1 MEGEV
6 EAVRELE
13 RIKGLRRK
21 AQDESRTDKVTHELV
36 STGNG
41 NEATLLPLRMLHL
54 LSLSPVEMWSFLS
67 QAARFSALSGVRL
80 PKHPPECQHLKFLRS
95 SQRGN

>member
-13 RIKGLRRK
+13 RIKGLGRK

-41 NEATLLPLRMLHL
+41 NEAT
-54 LSLSPVEMWSFLS
+54 
-67 QAARFSALSGVRL
+67 RL
-80 PKHPPECQHLKFLRS
+80 PPSNAAFAVTVPCGTVELPIPGS
-95 SQRGN
+95 